1 MQPTH
6 CWKRFARGKLS
17 CIMLTSSRRLPPIG
31 HSYQLE
37 IINKEKLEAGN
48 VIESRVIPDEF
59 ADNSS
64 DWNRD

>member
-1 MQPTH
+1 
-6 CWKRFARGKLS
+6 
-17 CIMLTSSRRLPPIG
+17 MLTSSRRLPPIG

>member
-1 MQPTH
+1 MH
-6 CWKRFARGKLS
+6 SAHL
-17 CIMLTSSRRLPPIG
+17 ISSSATPIG

-37 IINKEKLEAGN
+37 IINREKLEAGN
-48 VIESRVIPDEF
+48 VMESRVIPDEF